1 MRMTETLRK
10 CTLVSNIMTGKHEG
24 LHVHF
29 EDFADLVKDECLDAE
44 SWQEK
49 NAELMALETTFDI
62 YMEAHPNASP
72 EVKMLVTKV
81 IDFIR
86 RMRKHFNEY
95 YSSMHHKSHHNFFPE
110 TQPCNIQAST
120 EGQTEPTKV
129 KTNLSVVDTVEYIY
143 WCHENIFP
151 HLQIN
156 EVRVMVNI
164 FLGTNITK
172 RQLYANYANIKTRQG
187 MRRSDSDK
195 EKTMALFMQ
204 RSTNKLHERISTEAI
219 ADDNRTK

>member
-29 EDFADLVKDECLDAE
+29 EDFADLIKDECLDAE

-49 NAELMALETTFDI
+49 NAELMALETTFEI
-62 YMEAHPNASP
+62 YMEAHPDASP

-95 YSSMHHKSHHNFFPE
+95 YSSMRHKLHHSYFPE
-110 TQPCNIQAST
+110 TQPCSV
-120 EGQTEPTKV
+120 QTLAEIPAELTTV
-129 KTNLSVVDTVEYIY
+129 KTELSVVDTVEYIY

-151 HLQIN
+151 HLQLN
-156 EVRVMVNI
+156 EVRVKVNA

-187 MRRSDSDK
+187 IRRSDSDK
-195 EKTMALFMQ
+195 ERTMATFMQ
-204 RSTNKLHERISTEAI
+204 KSTNNLHDRICREAA
-219 ADDNRTK
+219 ADDNRSK

>member
-10 CTLVSNIMTGKHEG
+10 CTLVSNFMTGKHEG

-29 EDFADLVKDECLDAE
+29 EDFADLIKDECLDAE

-49 NAELMALETTFDI
+49 NAELIALETMFEI

-72 EVKMLVTKV
+72 EVKMLITKV

-95 YSSMHHKSHHNFFPE
+95 YSSMRHKTHQSYFPE
-110 TQPCNIQAST
+110 TQPCNAQAPSVEPVGIPQAKT
-120 EGQTEPTKV
+120 E
-129 KTNLSVVDTVEYIY
+129 LSVVDTVEYIY
-143 WCHENIFP
+143 WCQENLFP
-151 HLQIN
+151 YLQIN
-156 EVRVMVNI
+156 EVREKVNR

-172 RQLYANYANIKTRQG
+172 RQSYANYANIKIRQG
-187 MRRSDSDK
+187 IRRSDSDE
-195 EKTMALFMQ
+195 EKTMATFMQ
-204 RSTNKLHERISTEAI
+204 RSTNNLHDRICREAA
-219 ADDNRTK
+219 ADDNRSK